1 MNMYDE
7 YIENVIQLVD
17 DALHESRIEEAKRLL
32 EGALMEEPG
41 YAKLHA
47 KLGDLYNY
55 ETENLAMAEN
65 HYHLAIR
72 FYPKYQEVYR
82 DLADMYLDHRKFDG
96 LKKLMTKALDVE
108 GIDHGLKKLMTKALD
123 VEGIDQAFVYEKLG
137 QAAEAQGQ
145 YKEAIEFYRKGLF
158 ASLDNTDASEL
169 KKHIKRNKYKRLKLR
184 WRRVKM
190 FKN

>member
-17 DALHESRIEEAKRLL
+17 DALRESRIEEAKRLL

-47 KLGDLYNY
+47 KLGDLYYY

-82 DLADMYLDHRKFDG
+82 DLADMYLDHRKFD
-96 LKKLMTKALDVE
+96 
-108 GIDHGLKKLMTKALD
+108 GLKKLMTKALD